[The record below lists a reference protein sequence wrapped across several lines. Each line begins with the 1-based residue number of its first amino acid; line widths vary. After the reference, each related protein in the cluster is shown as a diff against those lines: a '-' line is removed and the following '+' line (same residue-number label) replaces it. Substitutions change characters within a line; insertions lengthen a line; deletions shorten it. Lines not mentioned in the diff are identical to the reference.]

1 MRKRAL
7 VNSNSTIEG
16 LDDAAIDLLFVGART
31 VNNFAPTPVSDEE
44 LAQIWEMTRWAPTAA
59 NSQPMRVHFIRTDA
73 ARCLLLDHLDEGN
86 REKTASA
93 PVTAILAGDSQF
105 HEHLP
110 RLLPIRPQIREV
122 FAGNDALRERTGNF
136 NAALQAGYFILAIR
150 AAGLAAGPM
159 AGFDS
164 TGMDTEFF
172 SGTTW
177 RSVLVVN
184 IGHPGENP
192 WFERLPRLDPAET
205 VRWA

>member
-1 MRKRAL
+1 M
-7 VNSNSTIEG
+7 VNSNSTIEC
-16 LDDAAIDLLFVGART
+16 LDDAARDLLFAGART
-31 VNNFAPTPVSDEE
+31 VNNFAPTPVSDDA

-59 NSQPMRVHFIRTDA
+59 NSQPMRVQFIRTDD
-73 ARCLLLDHLDEGN
+73 ARRRLLDHLDEGN

-93 PVTAILAGDSQF
+93 PVTAILAVDNEF

-110 RLLPIRPQIREV
+110 RLLPIRPQIRDV
-122 FAGNDALRERTGNF
+122 FADNNALRDRTGNF

-159 AGFDS
+159 AGFDPA
-164 TGMDTEFF
+164 GIDAEFF
-172 SGTTW
+172 SGTPW
-177 RSVLVVN
+177 RSILVVN

-205 VRWA
+205 VHWA